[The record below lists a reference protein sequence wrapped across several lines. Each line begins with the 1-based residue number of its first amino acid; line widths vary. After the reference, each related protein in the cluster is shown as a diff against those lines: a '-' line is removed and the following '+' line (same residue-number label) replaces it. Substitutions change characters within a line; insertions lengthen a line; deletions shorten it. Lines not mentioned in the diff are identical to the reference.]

1 MKKNLAWFL
10 SVALMV
16 IAPVASSE
24 AEHARPLHPEQHFDV
39 TMYREA
45 DGWIIADTSGDG
57 KTDYA
62 LKLDQDLK
70 KEMEVIDFNN
80 DGSMDNFYFYRR
92 DARIRE
98 EIDTNHNGRID
109 LWIHIEGGVYI
120 VRYERDTNH
129 DGHIDLVKRFVE

>member
-1 MKKNLAWFL
+1 MKQNLACLL

-16 IAPVASSE
+16 IAPVASS
-24 AEHARPLHPEQHFDV
+24 AQARARPLHPEQHFDV
-39 TMYREA
+39 TMYRES

-62 LKLDQDLK
+62 LKLDRDLK

-109 LWIHIEGGVYI
+109 LWVHIEGGVYI

-129 DGHIDLVKRFVE
+129 DGQIDLVKRFVE